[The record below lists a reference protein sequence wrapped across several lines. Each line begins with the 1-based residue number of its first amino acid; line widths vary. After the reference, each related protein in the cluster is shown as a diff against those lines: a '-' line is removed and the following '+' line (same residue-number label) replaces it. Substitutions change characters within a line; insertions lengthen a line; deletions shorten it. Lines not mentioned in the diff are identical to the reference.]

1 MSSIDDPSFDNSREM
16 GLVTA
21 LIQAIDDANRD
32 AFTVAVG
39 DYNNMT
45 PLNRAQTSIMVK
57 IKETYLPED
66 DVGPSP
72 MIEEPDAIDFTG
84 ETEN

>member
-16 GLVTA
+16 IFVQT
-21 LIQAIDDANRD
+21 LIQAIEDANRD

-66 DVGPSP
+66 DIMTGQV
-72 MIEEPDAIDFTG
+72 IE
-84 ETEN
+84 